1 MSSMLKVNGS
11 DSVNYLIHGQ
21 DLTLEFEFPEAF
33 FVLIKYNP
41 VPATEK
47 FRKGSFWWFQRL
59 HWFKRKG
66 LFQSKV
72 NVFHP
77 QLTLFIFG
85 WGIKKISVPLKVEH
99 VHLKNKLPAIQLP
112 MLKKELPRIPLVQMA
127 GYQKVEYPRFKEF
140 TQLKN
145 IQVIPSIQLPWNQL
159 EQRLI
164 ENKIK

>member
-1 MSSMLKVNGS
+1 MSSMLKLNGS

-21 DLTLEFEFPEAF
+21 DLTLEFDFPEAF

-41 VPATEK
+41 VPDSTK

-112 MLKKELPRIPLVQMA
+112 MLKKELPRIPRVRIA
-127 GYQKVEYPRFKEF
+127 GYHKVEYPRFKEF
-140 TQLKN
+140 APLKN
-145 IQVIPSIQLPWNQL
+145 TQVVPSIQLPWNQL

>member
-1 MSSMLKVNGS
+1 MLKLNGS

-21 DLTLEFEFPEAF
+21 DLTLEFDFPEAF

-47 FRKGSFWWFQRL
+47 FRKGSFWWFQRM
-59 HWFKRKG
+59 HWFKQKG

-77 QLTLFIFG
+77 QLTLFIFS

-99 VHLKNKLPAIQLP
+99 IHLKNKLPAIQLP
-112 MLKKELPRIPLVQMA
+112 ILKKELPRIPRVQMA

-140 TQLKN
+140 APLKK
-145 IQVIPSIQLPWNQL
+145 ILVIPLIQLPLKQL

>member
-1 MSSMLKVNGS
+1 MLKLNGS

-21 DLTLEFEFPEAF
+21 DLTLEFDFPEAF

-72 NVFHP
+72 NVYYS

-99 VHLKNKLPAIQLP
+99 VHLKNKLPSIQLP
-112 MLKKELPRIPLVQMA
+112 LLKKELPRIPRVQMA

-140 TQLKN
+140 APLKK
-145 IQVIPSIQLPWNQL
+145 ILVIPLIQLPLKQL

>member
-1 MSSMLKVNGS
+1 MSSMLKLNGS

-21 DLTLEFEFPEAF
+21 DLTLEFDFPEAF

-47 FRKGSFWWFQRL
+47 FLKGSFWWFQRL
-59 HWFKRKG
+59 HLFKRKG

-77 QLTLFIFG
+77 QLTLFIFS

-112 MLKKELPRIPLVQMA
+112 MLKKELPRIPRVQMA
-127 GYQKVEYPRFKEF
+127 GYHKVEYPRFKEL